1 MKNVKKWS
9 MLLATTLVLLITS
22 TPVFAAGSPVA
33 SVFRLYNPNSGEHMY
48 TLNSY
53 ERDNLKNHG
62 WHYEG
67 LSWQAPLNV
76 GDPVYR
82 LYNPNTGEHFYTT
95 NASERDRVKN
105 SGWRYEGVSWK
116 SAGGI
121 QVFRLFN
128 PNTHGPGS
136 HHYTAIPSEK
146 DKLVKAGWR
155 YEGVSWYGEDGMFY

>member
-1 MKNVKKWS
+1 MKKRFV
-9 MLLATTLVLLITS
+9 LLATTLLLSIAS
-22 TPVFAAGSPVA
+22 TPVFAEGSSAA
-33 SVFRLYNPNSGEHMY
+33 SVFRLYNPNSGEHVY

-62 WHYEG
+62 WRYEG
-67 LSWQAPLNV
+67 VSWQAPLNI

-82 LYNPNTGEHFYTT
+82 LYNPNSGEHFYTPST
-95 NASERDRVKN
+95 SERDRVKN

-136 HHYTAIPSEK
+136 HHYTTNPNEK
-146 DKLVKAGWR
+146 AKLVKAGWR
-155 YEGVSWYGEDGMFY
+155 YEGVSWYGGDGVFQ